1 MWLIC
6 RYTDTRPT
14 QERQLNFVLYLLSI
28 SCRMFTY
35 RKCTK
40 LSPVG
45 WDPSLEKE
53 KTNNSFCIYNSVV
66 SFIIIVFRIPA
77 TSFYIDNLLHV
88 QEVSG
93 KNYYIVLINFAWTTD
108 RNSRPM
114 IMCMSNTAK
123 LLLSMASEINRILQ
137 KSMFELHKKTIIKLY
152 TNTSYFPFLVRKLS
166 FFHCFWNLN
175 RTLIFLQNILLEKKL
190 RQD

>member
-1 MWLIC
+1 MWLIY

-40 LSPVG
+40 ISPVG
-45 WDPSLEKE
+45 CDPSLERERERKQ
-53 KTNNSFCIYNSVV
+53 IYNSVV

-137 KSMFELHKKTIIKLY
+137 KSMFELHKKTIIKL
-152 TNTSYFPFLVRKLS
+152 FR
-166 FFHCFWNLN
+166 
-175 RTLIFLQNILLEKKL
+175 RRI
-190 RQD
+190 

>member
-40 LSPVG
+40 ISPVG
-45 WDPSLEKE
+45 CDPSLERERE

-108 RNSRPM
+108 WNSRPM

-137 KSMFELHKKTIIKLY
+137 KSMFELHKKTIIKL
-152 TNTSYFPFLVRKLS
+152 FR
-166 FFHCFWNLN
+166 C
-175 RTLIFLQNILLEKKL
+175 RI
-190 RQD
+190 